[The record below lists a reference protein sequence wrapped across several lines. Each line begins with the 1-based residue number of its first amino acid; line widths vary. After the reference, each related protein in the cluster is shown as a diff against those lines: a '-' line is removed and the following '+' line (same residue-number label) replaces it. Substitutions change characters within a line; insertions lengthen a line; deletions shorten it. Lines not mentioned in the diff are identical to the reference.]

1 MSYHDLHIQEG
12 THASLQYL
20 QMINPE
26 TPAEEKKKIEE
37 ALLAYCSHDTLA
49 MVKIREA
56 LLQRL

>member
-1 MSYHDLHIQEG
+1 MSYDNLFIQEG

-20 QMINPE
+20 KMLNPE

-37 ALLAYCSHDTLA
+37 ALLTYCSHDTLA

-56 LLQRL
+56 LLKRF

>member
-1 MSYHDLHIQEG
+1 LIQEG

-20 QMINPE
+20 QMLNPE
-26 TPAEEKKKIEE
+26 TPPEEKKEIEE

-56 LLQRL
+56 LLQR